1 MDSSLSGK
9 IVLVT
14 GASRGIGY
22 QAALE
27 AGRRGAHVIA
37 VARTVGGLEDLDDQI
52 QAAGGQTTLVPLDL
66 REFDAIDRLGKEIF
80 DRWGRLDALVG
91 NAGIAG
97 TLSPVGHIDPREFEQ
112 ALALNVTANY
122 RLIRSFDALLRQSEA
137 GRALFISSGIVT
149 AAVPYFGTYT
159 TTKMALDGLV
169 RVYAAEMANTKVR
182 VNAFN
187 PGPLRT
193 ALRAKAI
200 PGEDP
205 MSLDHPS
212 VVAPKI
218 AQMISPEWTENGML
232 FDRDT
237 GKLRPIGT
245 DPT

>member
-1 MDSSLSGK
+1 MNTSLSGK

-27 AGRRGAHVIA
+27 AARRGAHVIA

-52 QAAGGQTTLVPLDL
+52 KAAGSEATLVPLDL

-80 DRWGRLDALVG
+80 DRWGRLDGFVG

-122 RLIRSFDALLRQSEA
+122 RLIRSFDPLLRQSEA

-149 AAVPYFGTYT
+149 ASVPFFGTYT

-169 RVYAAEMANTKVR
+169 RVYAAEMANTRVR

-218 AQMISPEWTENGML
+218 AEMISPEWTENGML

-237 GKLRPIGT
+237 GKLRPIAT
-245 DPT
+245 DP